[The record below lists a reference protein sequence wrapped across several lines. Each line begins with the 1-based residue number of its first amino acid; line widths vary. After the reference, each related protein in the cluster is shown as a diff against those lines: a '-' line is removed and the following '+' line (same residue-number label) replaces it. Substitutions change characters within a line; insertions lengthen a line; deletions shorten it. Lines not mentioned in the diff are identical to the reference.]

1 MDVERTMEF
10 ILQTQAQ
17 TQETLRETQ
26 ETLRETQETLR
37 ETQDTLREMAVAGK
51 RTDQRLDRLERF
63 VKTLSRAGARAR
75 NRLSRSAEEHEKWL
89 KDVDQ
94 KIAEITDKLNGLI
107 DVVDRWPRDR
117 A

>member
-17 TQETLRETQ
+17 
-26 ETLRETQETLR
+26 TQETLR